1 MVLQGSGAAAACQ
14 TFIGHSDSV
23 TGLAWANEHTL
34 ISTGAGDAVLIWHL
48 TPAALPVH
56 AAAAADDDS
65 PDTAVNKSLAH
76 TVLAQT
82 AGNPAAAMTEVFD
95 SFHRG
100 EPGLLQQSLEASSG
114 GLNVQ
119 AQRLDGIQ
127 ANMAA
132 DVLLPSSSV
141 IPALSDTAPST
152 GWKEIQQSRPASAG
166 KLTTDR
172 QNLLML
178 DSQVLLMLEGQQQ
191 LVPAAVNGSP
201 QASAAIVTEPH
212 LAVERVVGFN
222 GESQGTCAWLAE
234 TGVLVYAA
242 DHFLVMEQLATR
254 EQR

>member
-48 TPAALPVH
+48 TPAALPAH
-56 AAAAADDDS
+56 AAAADDDS
-65 PDTAVNKSLAH
+65 PATAVNKSLAH
-76 TVLAQT
+76 RVLAQT

-100 EPGLLQQSLEASSG
+100 EPGLLQQSLKASSG
-114 GLNVQ
+114 GLHVQ
-119 AQRLDGIQ
+119 AQRVDGIQ

-152 GWKEIQQSRPASAG
+152 GWKEIQQSHPASAG

-178 DSQVLLMLEGQQQ
+178 DSQNQLVLEGQQQ
-191 LVPAAVNGSP
+191 LVPTAVNGSP
-201 QASAAIVTEPH
+201 QASAATVTEPH

-242 DHFLVMEQLATR
+242 DHFLIIEQLVTR